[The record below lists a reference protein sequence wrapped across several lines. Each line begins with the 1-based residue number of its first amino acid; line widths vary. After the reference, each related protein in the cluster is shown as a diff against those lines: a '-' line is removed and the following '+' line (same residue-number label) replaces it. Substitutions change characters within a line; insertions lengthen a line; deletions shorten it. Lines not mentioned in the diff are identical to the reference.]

1 MQVQANGISMH
12 YTMDGPVDAPVV
24 VLGHSLSA
32 NLGMWDS
39 QMHALAQYRV
49 LRYDTRGHGATEA
62 PAADYTLAL
71 LADDLFGLLDS
82 LGLDQVHFVGLSMGG
97 MIGQVAAVTD
107 QSRFL
112 SLSLCDTTSTVPEAL
127 HSTWHE
133 RIETVRADGVE
144 SLVTSTIDRW
154 FSTHYQV
161 QASIEVD
168 KIRAMIR
175 STAVEGYCGCCYAIM
190 GLNITDQLPAITVP
204 TLLIVGEDDPA
215 TPVAAHQVI
224 NQRIAGSE
232 LVVIPD
238 ALHLSNVEQRDA
250 FNTVLCGFLA
260 RHA

>member
-12 YTMDGPVDAPVV
+12 YTMDGPADAPVV

-32 NLGMWDS
+32 NLGMWDG

-49 LRYDTRGHGATEA
+49 LRYDTRGHGATDA
-62 PAADYTLAL
+62 PTADYTLEL

-82 LGLDQVHFVGLSMGG
+82 LGLDQIHFVGLSMGG
-97 MIGQVAAVTD
+97 MIGQIAAVTD

-112 SLSLCDTTSTVPEAL
+112 SLSLCDTTSAVPEAL
-127 HSTWHE
+127 HSTWRK
-133 RIETVRADGVE
+133 RIEAVRADGVE
-144 SLVTSTIDRW
+144 SLVTTTIDRW
-154 FSTHYQV
+154 FSTRYQA
-161 QASIEVD
+161 QAGIEVD

-175 STAVEGYCGCCYAIM
+175 STPVEGYCGCCHAIM

-204 TLLIVGEDDPA
+204 TLLIVGEDDPG

-224 NQRIAGSE
+224 NQQIAGSE

-250 FNTVLCGFLA
+250 FNTALCGFLA
-260 RHA
+260 RYA